1 MHPYNKDQ
9 KGFGMNK
16 LCIIVVFLVM
26 STQAY
31 SSSIH
36 KTIIN
41 KPISEYYP
49 ELKKAIEA
57 NRMHVIYEMDLLKKF
72 KESGYAKKFGKDFN
86 KNKVEVVKT
95 LLICN
100 GYVGN
105 QVSNI
110 DPRMMVLCPIKIT
123 LIQRDGKTTVTFV
136 KSASLAKN
144 KDVKALLVTL
154 DEIIVHTINLTN
166 DNYMRKSI

>member
-1 MHPYNKDQ
+1 MKIFLILLLLACTQ
-9 KGFGMNK
+9 
-16 LCIIVVFLVM
+16 VF
-26 STQAY
+26 AN
-31 SSSIH
+31 SIY
-36 KTIIN
+36 KTEVKQSIE
-41 KPISEYYP
+41 KYYP

-86 KNKVEVVKT
+86 KNKVEGVKT

-105 QVSNI
+105 QVSNL

-123 LIQRDGKTTVTFV
+123 LIQKNGKTVVSFV
-136 KSASLAKN
+136 KSASLARN
-144 KDVKALLVTL
+144 KQVRDLLQTL
-154 DEIIVHTINLTN
+154 DEVIINTIALSSSK
-166 DNYMRKSI
+166 YMNKSL